1 MKLLFISP
9 ELKESIFSY
18 SKKDVRSFWFPRL
31 SLPVLAALTP
41 PDVEVRLLDESIEKI
56 NFEEE
61 VDLVGISVM
70 TFLSPRAY
78 EIAGEFRQRGIKV
91 VLGGIHPTA
100 VPEEAKL
107 HADSVVVGEAEGLW
121 PRLIQD
127 FKNGELKPFYRQ
139 NGLPSLENLP
149 HPRMDLLK
157 RDAYLTANCLQASR
171 GCPFGC
177 EFCSVTNFFGNTY
190 RLRPVKDVVK
200 ELESMPPGYV
210 MFLDDN
216 IAGNRKYSMEL
227 FEAIKPLGLTW
238 SGQSSL
244 RLADD
249 LELLKKAEESGCK
262 GLFLG
267 IESLSQ
273 ENLKKVRKGFNQVE
287 KYKESIKKFFDH
299 GISITAGIIFGFD
312 GDDESVFERTAEFL
326 EENRITL
333 STPAILTPLPGTP
346 FYRQMEKEGRIF
358 DNNMAHYDGRHATFY
373 PRLMSPETL
382 QEGYYWLNHRLFSIP
397 SIFKRVIMPA
407 QPYLLSRLGINWTF
421 RRMANRVPKG
431 GISPIARLLHRIQG
445 TLRSSSEGLIPNTP
459 PVTDLTASGQQPT
472 PDGDVSIGL
481 SHLLQNTREEVIER
495 ILSIHTTY
503 DEKIKTLRVSLKGVL
518 DERVVKKFI
527 KRINKILATGVV
539 EVVVDCKEVVL
550 FSRTALAEL
559 LKLKELQEKIKF
571 EALYPLA
578 LNHPGPG
585 LTKGDT

>member
-1 MKLLFISP
+1 MKLLLIS
-9 ELKESIFSY
+9 KEIKEFIFSY

-78 EIAGEFRQRGIKV
+78 EIAGEFRQRGVKV

-127 FKNGELKPFYRQ
+127 FKNGDLKPFYRQ
-139 NGLPSLENLP
+139 NGLPPLETP
-149 HPRMDLLK
+149 PPPRMDLLK

-190 RLRPVKDVVK
+190 RLRPLKDVVK

-227 FEAIKPLGLTW
+227 FEAIKPLGLAW

-273 ENLKKVRKGFNQVE
+273 ENLKKVRKGFNKVE

-358 DNNMAHYDGRHATFY
+358 DNNMAHYDGRHVTFY
-373 PRLMSPETL
+373 PRL
-382 QEGYYWLNHRLFSIP
+382 
-397 SIFKRVIMPA
+397 MPA

-421 RRMANRVPKG
+421 RRMANRAPKG

-445 TLRSSSEGLIPNTP
+445 TLNSSSEGLIPNTP
-459 PVTDLTASGQQPT
+459 PVTDLTASGQQPA

-518 DERVVKKFI
+518 DEKVVKKFI

-559 LKLKELQEKIKF
+559 LKLKKLQEKIKF